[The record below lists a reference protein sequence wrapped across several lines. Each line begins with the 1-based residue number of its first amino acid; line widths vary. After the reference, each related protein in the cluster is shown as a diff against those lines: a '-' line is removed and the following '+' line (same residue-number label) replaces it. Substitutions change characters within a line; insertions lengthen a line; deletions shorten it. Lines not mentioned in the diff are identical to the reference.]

1 MNKVIRWTKIYIGRK
16 TMQKIDGQEL
26 IDYLND
32 KWHGAR
38 CPLCGEGVW
47 NVTDK
52 IFELR
57 EFNDGNFVL
66 GPNSAITPVIPVTCS
81 NCGNTVF
88 VNALIAGLLKE

>member
-1 MNKVIRWTKIYIGRK
+1 MDKNIYWEK
-16 TMQKIDGQEL
+16 NNAKIDGQEL

-66 GPNSAITPVIPVTCS
+66 KPL
-81 NCGNTVF
+81 TV
-88 VNALIAGLLKE
+88 LLRLLFQ

>member
-1 MNKVIRWTKIYIGRK
+1 MDKNIYWEK

-52 IFELR
+52 FL
-57 EFNDGNFVL
+57 N
-66 GPNSAITPVIPVTCS
+66 
-81 NCGNTVF
+81 
-88 VNALIAGLLKE
+88 

>member
-1 MNKVIRWTKIYIGRK
+1 MECN
-16 TMQKIDGQEL
+16 GQ
-26 IDYLND
+26 
-32 KWHGAR
+32 
-38 CPLCGEGVW
+38 
-47 NVTDK
+47 